1 MTKFAPIFLSHGS
14 PMLALDAGESGR
26 FWAALARSL
35 PRPDAV
41 LCVSA
46 HTMTEAPLVGA
57 SPAPETI
64 HDFYG
69 FPAPLYEQRYETE
82 GAPGLARRAAE
93 LLGAAGIPCAIDP
106 ELGLDHGAWVP
117 LRSMYPAGIPVA
129 PVAVQPYLDAAW
141 HCRMG
146 RALAPLADEGVLVLG
161 TGGAVHNLRVM
172 DRSERMA
179 TPSWAQEFDDWVA
192 ATLAAGAEDD
202 FLDWQKS
209 APDARMA
216 HPTPEHFLPI
226 FVAYGAAGPGAR
238 GQRIHEGFTLGSL
251 SMAAYRFAA

>member
-1 MTKFAPIFLSHGS
+1 MMHFAPIFVSHGS

-26 FWAALARSL
+26 FWASLAASL
-35 PRPDAV
+35 PRPEAV

-46 HTMTEAPLVGA
+46 HTMTEAPLVGS

-82 GAPGLARRAAE
+82 GAPQLARRAAE

-117 LRSMYPAGIPVA
+117 LRAMYPQGIPVA
-129 PVAVQPYLDAAW
+129 PVAIQPRLNAAW
-141 HCRMG
+141 HCRVG
-146 RALAPLADEGVLVLG
+146 RALAPLADEGVLVMG
-161 TGGAVHNLRVM
+161 SGGAVHNLRII
-172 DRSERMA
+172 DRAERMA
-179 TPSWAQEFDDWVA
+179 VPDWARTFDDWLE
-192 ATLAAGAEDD
+192 ATLAQGAEAE

-209 APDARMA
+209 APDACIA
-216 HPTPEHFLPI
+216 HPTPDHFLPI

-238 GQRIHEGFTLGSL
+238 GTRLHKGFTLGSM
-251 SMAAYRFAA
+251 SMAAYRFAQ

>member
-1 MTKFAPIFLSHGS
+1 VSHGS
-14 PMLALDAGESGR
+14 PMLALDPGESGR
-26 FWAALARSL
+26 FWAALAAAL

-46 HTMTEAPLVGA
+46 HTMTKAPLVGS

-69 FPAPLYEQRYETE
+69 FPAPLYEQRYKTP
-82 GAPGLARRAAE
+82 GAPALARRAAD
-93 LLGAAGIPCAIDP
+93 LLQQAGIPCAIDP

-141 HCRMG
+141 HCRVG
-146 RALAPLADEGVLVLG
+146 RALAPLCDEGMLVIG
-161 TGGAVHNLRVM
+161 TGGAVHNLRAL
-172 DRSERMA
+172 DRDERMGA
-179 TPSWAQEFDDWVA
+179 PAWAQKFDDWLA
-192 ATLAAGAEDD
+192 ATLASGDEAE
-202 FLDWQKS
+202 FLDWQKR

-216 HPTPEHFLPI
+216 HPTQEHFLPI

-238 GQRIHEGFTLGSL
+238 GTRIHQGFTLGSM
-251 SMAAYRFAA
+251 SMAAFRFAA

>member
-14 PMLALDAGESGR
+14 PMLALDPGESGR
-26 FWAALARSL
+26 FWAALAASL

-46 HTMTEAPLVGA
+46 HTMTEAPLVG
-57 SPAPETI
+57 SSSMPETI

-69 FPAPLYEQRYETE
+69 FPPPLYQQRYPTP

-93 LLGAAGIPCAIDP
+93 LLAAAGIPCAIDP

-117 LRSMYPAGIPVA
+117 LRSMYPNGIPVA
-129 PVAVQPYLDAAW
+129 PVAVQPRRDAAW

-146 RALAPLADEGVLVLG
+146 RALAPLGDDGVLVLG
-161 TGGAVHNLRVM
+161 TGGAVHNLRVL
-172 DRSERMA
+172 DRDEREA
-179 TPSWAQEFDDWVA
+179 PPVWAHHFDEWLA
-192 ATLAAGAEDD
+192 STLADGAEAE
-202 FLDWQKS
+202 FLDWQRR

-238 GQRIHEGFTLGSL
+238 GERIHQGFTLGSM